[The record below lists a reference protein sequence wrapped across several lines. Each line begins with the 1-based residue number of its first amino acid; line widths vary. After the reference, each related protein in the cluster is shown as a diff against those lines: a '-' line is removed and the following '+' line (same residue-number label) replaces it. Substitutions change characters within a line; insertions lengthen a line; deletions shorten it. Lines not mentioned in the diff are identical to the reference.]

1 MVSDTSSRR
10 ITWRKALHIAWY
22 VNSQVSSCGYTGTS
36 ENEKVKFVSSVVDE
50 FSKSL
55 CQSALQV
62 AARYGAGNVVQALLS
77 RRAEVD
83 SSDNWGK
90 TPLHEAAWY
99 GQDDVVKILL
109 QNNASFALH
118 DKSGKVPLHEAVW
131 FGRTAVVQALLEHGA
146 DVNAVDDNGLTPL
159 HYASELESARI
170 LETLLDGG
178 GEPNARDK
186 EGMTPLHY
194 AAWFGHEEVLT
205 VLLNHEA
212 DMTVQDL
219 QGHTALHYA
228 VEHGELGA
236 VKVLL
241 EAGADIDAQDNNGNT
256 VVHLACR
263 SPEPLLMVPLLLLRC
278 PRLTARNVIYKTAAD
293 VALDD
298 GLSHLATLIDAQSR
312 TPCGVEGASCE
323 REGALAV
330 TPLQPLT
337 CNSSWA
343 LATRSLAHEDCWH
356 RGQLYRH
363 WASWYDGC
371 RESKCVHGHLLQ
383 EPYTGT
389 SCCQVGEDVYPEN
402 ATWSQGCHHYRCT
415 SGGRYFLLLVNS
427 LNPVLSLLKS
437 QVGCSRGKNVYA
449 DGETWPEGCYRLLC
463 KSGDVLTAGRLTS
476 CCRVAGELHGQG
488 SRWTNGCLL
497 LRCQDGRVLHDAMTD
512 ACKLLMVMVAVA
524 VAGVVGTLVLGV
536 LVLRLKRGRS
546 LIQT

>member
-1 MVSDTSSRR
+1 MAVLVQLSVLLGVALCMRFTLSLSAVTPRQPGSTLMAAIRKGDTETVLAHLEAGASPATRDQ
-10 ITWRKALHIAWY
+10 A
-22 VNSQVSSCGYTGTS
+22 G
-36 ENEKVKFVSSVVDE
+36 
-50 FSKSL
+50 
-55 CQSALQV
+55 QSALQV

-330 TPLQPLT
+330 TPLRPLT

-343 LATRSLAHEDCWH
+343 LATRSLAHKDCWH

-415 SGGRYFLLLVNS
+415 SGN
-427 LNPVLSLLKS
+427 
-437 QVGCSRGKNVYA
+437 A
-449 DGETWPEGCYRLLC
+449 TAIA
-463 KSGDVLTAGRLTS
+463 VLTAALEGKMFTPMARLGRRVVTVSCASLETS
-476 CCRVAGELHGQG
+476 SRPAASHRVAASPG
-488 SRWTNGCLL
+488 SCT
-497 LRCQDGRVLHDAMTD
+497 GRARAGPTD
-512 ACKLLMVMVAVA
+512 ACCCGARTAASCM
-524 VAGVVGTLVLGV
+524 TP
-536 LVLRLKRGRS
+536 
-546 LIQT
+546 